1 MNTSR
6 DGNHQ
11 PRGQWITKHKRLAIY
26 IRDGFGCVYCGRSLR
41 DATPSDVTL
50 DHLLARSAG
59 GDNDARNL
67 VTACKSCNSS
77 RQDRPWADFAPGGA
91 RDRILTLIARPLN
104 IPLAKAI
111 IDGSAGDAQTE
122 AAR

>member
-1 MNTSR
+1 MSSR
-6 DGNHQ
+6 DGQHQ
-11 PRGQWITKHKRLAIY
+11 PKGQWITKVKRLAIY
-26 IRDGFGCVYCGRSLR
+26 LRDDVACVYCGRSLR
-41 DATPSDVTL
+41 DASPSDVTL

-77 RQDRPWADFAPGGA
+77 RQDKPWADFAPGGA

-104 IPLAKAI
+104 IELSRALIA
-111 IDGSAGDAQTE
+111 GTAGDAETE